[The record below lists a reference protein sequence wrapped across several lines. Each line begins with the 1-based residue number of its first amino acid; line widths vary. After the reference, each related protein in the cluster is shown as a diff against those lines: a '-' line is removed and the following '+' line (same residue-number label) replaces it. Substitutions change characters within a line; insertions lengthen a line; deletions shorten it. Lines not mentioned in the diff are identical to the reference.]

1 MEQILNAK
9 DGYSLALAMLFVM
22 LGAIGWSANK
32 ALTIKTEQDRK
43 DAENAA
49 RFDAM
54 TCKHTEMIV
63 QIHNEHNIRMERLV
77 EAHRTGTDAMLAKLC
92 ETMNNLEKAIE
103 KRTVKFTE

>member
-32 ALTIKTEQDRK
+32 ALTIKSEQDKK

-49 RFDAM
+49 RFDALS
-54 TCKHTEMIV
+54 CKHTEMIV
-63 QIHNEHNIRMERLV
+63 RIHAEHDDRIERLI
-77 EAHRTGTDAMLAKLC
+77 ESHRKGTEAMLAKLT

-103 KRTVKFTE
+103 KRAVKFTE